1 MKTITINTNDALEL
15 YDAHSRSMYQQSA
28 DLGYNHE
35 KARSA
40 SDIFSALCERLGFE
54 YLEGQRIA
62 NTVWI
67 NYKDI
72 IAKRGREKITIA
84 YDMSSDYLMRGVS

>member
-15 YDAHSRSMYQQSA
+15 YDAHSRSMYQANA

-35 KARSA
+35 KAMSA

-54 YLEGQRIA
+54 YLEGQRVA

-67 NYKDI
+67 NYQEI
-72 IAKRGREKITIA
+72 ISKKGREKITLT
-84 YDMSSDYLMRGVS
+84 YDLDSDYLMRGVS